1 MFTFLEN
8 LESGILR
15 SLVFKSSYRKTMKVR
30 TLITIVTDSTG
41 RKKKQ
46 KADQNKN
53 YSGNLNLENWSTQF
67 STNRNESARQ
77 RACKED
83 KH

>member
-1 MFTFLEN
+1 MHWSLVKDSGIKEKRKMFTFLEN

-53 YSGNLNLENWSTQF
+53 YSGNLNLEN
-67 STNRNESARQ
+67 
-77 RACKED
+77 
-83 KH
+83 